1 MHDHSRKL
9 ISDETLMRFVD
20 DDLPP
25 AERSVIAGEVAR
37 NPDLAQRLE
46 AFRFTKEEL
55 AGAFAPALE
64 APPELIGKILRGA
77 APASRVSRWNLPS
90 LAATTGPKRPNL
102 RRDVMGIAAAVAL
115 LLAGAA
121 GWMLHDS
128 VRPDYAGLVAPPSL
142 QRALEETP
150 SEVSARLPGDLSIRP
165 SYTFASL
172 QKRWCREYT
181 VIHAN
186 RVGAQALACRGDDGI
201 WRVETQED
209 PPSAP
214 VSKNP
219 KAYTPAGEDPQP
231 PGGQGESVAEHRDRI
246 MGADLSLE
254 DEAKLIKERWKRKP

>member
-1 MHDHSRKL
+1 MHDPNPKS

-20 DDLPP
+20 GDLPP
-25 AERSVIAGEVAR
+25 DERSVIAGEVAR
-37 NPDLAQRLE
+37 NADLAQRLE

-64 APPELIGKILRGA
+64 APPELIEKILRGA
-77 APASRVSRWNLPS
+77 TVASRVSQWNF
-90 LAATTGPKRPNL
+90 LAATTGPKRRNL
-102 RRDVMGIAAAVAL
+102 RRDVMAIAAAVAL
-115 LLAGAA
+115 LLAGAV
-121 GWMLHDS
+121 GWILHDS
-128 VRPDYAGLVAPPSL
+128 VRSDYAGLVAPPSL

-214 VSKNP
+214 ISKNP
-219 KAYTPAGEDPQP
+219 KAYIPAGEDPQP
-231 PGGQGESVAEHRDRI
+231 LGSQREAVTEHRDRI
-246 MGADLSLE
+246 FGADLSPE

>member
-1 MHDHSRKL
+1 MHDHSRKS

-20 DDLPP
+20 GDLPP
-25 AERSVIAGEVAR
+25 DERSVIAGEVAR

-64 APPELIGKILRGA
+64 APPELIEKILRGA
-77 APASRVSRWNLPS
+77 APASRISRWNLPS
-90 LAATTGPKRPNL
+90 LAATTGAKRPNL
-102 RRDVMGIAAAVAL
+102 RRDVMAIAAAVAL
-115 LLAGAA
+115 LLAGAV
-121 GWMLHDS
+121 GWILHDS
-128 VRPDYAGLVAPPSL
+128 VRSDYAGLVAPPSL

-150 SEVSARLPGDLSIRP
+150 SEVSAKLPGDLSIRP

-209 PPSAP
+209 PPQRARLQGSES
-214 VSKNP
+214 VH
-219 KAYTPAGEDPQP
+219 TGGRRPAAAGS
-231 PGGQGESVAEHRDRI
+231 QGESVAEHRDRI
-246 MGADLSLE
+246 FGADLSLE

>member
-1 MHDHSRKL
+1 MPDHSRES

-20 DDLPP
+20 GDLPP
-25 AERSVIAGEVAR
+25 DERSVIAGEVAR

-64 APPELIGKILRGA
+64 APTELIENILRGA
-77 APASRVSRWNLPS
+77 APASRISRWNLPS
-90 LAATTGPKRPNL
+90 LAATTGAKRPNL

-115 LLAGAA
+115 LLAGGA
-121 GWMLHDS
+121 GWMLRDS
-128 VRPDYAGLVAPPSL
+128 VRADYAGLVAPPSL
-142 QRALEETP
+142 QRVLDETP
-150 SEVSARLPGDLSIRP
+150 SEVSAKLPGDLSIKP
-165 SYTFASL
+165 SSTFASL

-181 VIHAN
+181 VIYAN
-186 RVGAQALACRGDDGI
+186 RMGAPALACRGDDGF

-231 PGGQGESVAEHRDRI
+231 PGGQGDSVAEHRDRI

-254 DEAKLIKERWKRKP
+254 NEEKLIKERWKRKP